1 MKKIKN
7 TSLSSRLI
15 TKRLEDINTNSNS
28 EHFLDLVLEKNS
40 IKWYNDSKST
50 DIKSTCFSLETL
62 ESPILWIVESYDK
75 KRELDFIKNLVNN
88 KVSKIICYGKYDT
101 DIKYAFSSVVERY
114 AYKETLAN
122 AILKAKEWA
131 NINDVV
137 LFSPSCPGNN
147 EFDDYKHRG
156 NAFISLINQIV

>member
-7 TSLSSRLI
+7 ISLSSRLI
-15 TKRLEDINTNSNS
+15 AKRQEDINTNSKF

-50 DIKSTCFSLETL
+50 DIKATCFSLETL
-62 ESPILWIVESYDK
+62 DSPIIWIVESYEK
-75 KRELDFIKNLVNN
+75 KRELDFILTLVRN

-101 DIKYAFSSVVERY
+101 DIKYAYSSVVERY
-114 AYKETLAN
+114 AYKETLAD

-131 NINDVV
+131 SLNDVV

-147 EFDDYKHRG
+147 EFEDYKHRG
-156 NAFISLINQIV
+156 NAFVSLINQIV